1 MPTFIYPYKGG
12 SESVKG
18 LKDSLNCK
26 IIKLENSRFK
36 PSPKKTLI
44 NWGSSSLPENYSS
57 CKVLNDPKLINLC
70 SNKLTFFKNF
80 GDNKNVIDFTTDKK
94 EVISALEKGHSVC
107 VRHKLT
113 GHSGEGLEIFTPNDL
128 LNKELPDAPLY
139 TVYKKKKHEFR
150 LHVVNNKV
158 IDIQRKALRTDD
170 DRPEEPDFRI
180 RSHANGFVFVRNE
193 ELDKGITDHISDIV
207 LDLNQKIGLD
217 FGAYD
222 VIYNSKDKQGYIL
235 EVNTA
240 PGLTGTTLENY
251 VNAFKEMG
259 L

>member
-1 MPTFIYPYKGG
+1 MTTFIYPYTGG
-12 SESVKG
+12 SQSVRG
-18 LKDSLNCK
+18 LKDALQAK
-26 IIKLENSRFK
+26 IIKLEGSRFK
-36 PSPKKTLI
+36 PAKTKTII
-44 NWGSSSLPENYSS
+44 NWGSSSLPSEYSS
-57 CKVLNDPKLINLC
+57 CRILNDPKIVGLC

-80 GDNKNVIDFTTDKK
+80 EGTPGLIDFTTDQKAVL
-94 EVISALEKGHSVC
+94 EALEKGHSVC

-128 LNKELPDAPLY
+128 LTKKLPSAPLY

-150 LHVVNNKV
+150 IHVVRDSV
-158 IDIQRKALRTDD
+158 IDVQRKALRTDD
-170 DRPEEPDFRI
+170 DRPDDPDFRI

-193 ELDKGITDHISDIV
+193 GLDKNIV
-207 LDLNQKIGLD
+207 KQVSNLVLSANKNIGLD

-222 VIYNSKDKQGYIL
+222 VIYNTKDKQGYIL